1 MIDSVLS
8 PGQIVSFIEHGYL
21 RIPECFTRADAQ
33 PWLDEAWVRLGYDP
47 DDPSTWAEQRVHMPS
62 LRHVEVADFAPK
74 VWGAACQ
81 LLCGEHRIEQPY
93 RWGNGFIANLGI
105 GADRPWEP
113 PSPSSPDWH
122 KAGDFFRPFLASPEQ
137 GRRLLPP
144 LPRLARAGPAH
155 DRPVVG
161 HRGARGR
168 DVHRPGLRR
177 AGGPAARAPPRGR
190 AARRVPLRRA
200 DRAVLDLRGDHR
212 PPGRRRAHAP
222 LHAPRVLPE
231 PPRHGA
237 AHPDPA
243 DRAEGADAL
252 RPRRPG
258 RALPGR
264 ARRPARPGR
273 RAAGLPARGAPRGRG
288 APAGSPPG
296 AHARGAGGAPGGG
309 LVVKLFK
316 PAAKLEQSEY

>member
-122 KAGDFFRPFLASPEQ
+122 KDGDFFRHFLDSPEQ
-137 GRRLLPP
+137 GLLTIVLWSDIEPRGGGTFLAADSVGWVARFLAERPEGVLPEECPYHDLIAQCREFVEVTGRL
-144 LPRLARAGPAH
+144 G
-155 DRPVVG
+155 DVVLLHPYVLHAVSQN
-161 HRGARGR
+161 HRGTARFITN
-168 DVHRPGLRR
+168 
-177 AGGPAARAPPRGR
+177 PPVTLAEPMDFTRTD
-190 AARRVPLRRA
+190 ASLVE
-200 DRAVLDLRGDHR
+200 RAVLRALGVDRLAFRPRGPRERVVPQRELDHQR
-212 PPGRRRAHAP
+212 MRIEQEARLAGAAD
-222 LHAPRVLPE
+222 
-231 PPRHGA
+231 PPRN
-237 AHPDPA
+237 
-243 DRAEGADAL
+243 
-252 RPRRPG
+252 
-258 RALPGR
+258 
-264 ARRPARPGR
+264 
-273 RAAGLPARGAPRGRG
+273 
-288 APAGSPPG
+288 
-296 AHARGAGGAPGGG
+296 
-309 LVVKLFK
+309 
-316 PAAKLEQSEY
+316 